1 MSCSVDLS
9 MSEISET
16 TASDSTDEVF
26 TTVIEASEE
35 PEAPSGFSEF
45 GFSEALLKTLA
56 DKGYKEPSPIQKAA
70 IPELMLGR
78 DLVGQAQTGT
88 GKTAAFALP
97 LLERLQGDSP
107 LPSVLVLAPTREL
120 AMQVADT
127 APGASGGAGGSA
139 DGAPPMPMLL
149 YGTVNGVIG
158 LIAAMPQEEFQ
169 FWMKVQE
176 QLTRVIKGVGGFT
189 HAAWRA
195 FSTTFIAGF
204 WIICGKPVGSAFSGG

>member
-1 MSCSVDLS
+1 MTNTPAQDSGSCSVDLS

-16 TASDSTDEVF
+16 NASETSASETTDEVF
-26 TTVIEASEE
+26 TTVIETVEE
-35 PEAPSGFSEF
+35 QEVPSGFSEF

-120 AMQVADT
+120 AMQVAE
-127 APGASGGAGGSA
+127 AFKAYSAGHPHLNVLAIYGGSDFRSQINA
-139 DGAPPMPMLL
+139 LRRGVDVVV
-149 YGTVNGVIG
+149 GTPG
-158 LIAAMPQEEFQ
+158 
-169 FWMKVQE
+169 
-176 QLTRVIKGVGGFT
+176 RVMDHMRQGT
-189 HAAWRA
+189 LNT
-195 FSTTFIAGF
+195 S
-204 WIICGKPVGSAFSGG
+204 